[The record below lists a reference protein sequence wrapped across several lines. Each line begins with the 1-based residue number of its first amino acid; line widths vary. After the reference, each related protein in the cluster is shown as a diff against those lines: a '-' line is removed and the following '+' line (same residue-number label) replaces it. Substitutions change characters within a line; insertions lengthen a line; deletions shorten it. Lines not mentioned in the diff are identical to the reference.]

1 MLSTNLAL
9 FGILSTASLT
19 LGAASG
25 HTGPSAAGL
34 TERMAAVGAQAKP
47 QEIAYQGCWRRN
59 GQRYCRWYGAPYR
72 GYGYRYY
79 GPTIPEAYPTG
90 SNRWWQEMDR
100 EDRGG
105 RGGRR

>member
-1 MLSTNLAL
+1 MRSTRLAL
-9 FGILSTASLT
+9 FGIFSAASLA
-19 LGAASG
+19 LGTPAGQAA
-25 HTGPSAAGL
+25 PSASLAK
-34 TERMAAVGAQAKP
+34 TMAAVGAQAKP
-47 QEIAYQGCWRRN
+47 ETIAYRRCWLRN
-59 GQRYCRWYGAPYR
+59 GQRYCRWYESPYR

-90 SNRWWQEMDR
+90 SSRWWQEMDR